1 LNRETYTHQHSEIK
15 TYLYYSCIPLAIS
28 DKVQRM
34 EEKIIKGMI
43 SFVNYEKNFAT
54 IEYGEGSKKKSVN
67 CKTDAAATGKKPHQF
82 KIGDQ
87 VSFQLKLSDRGDK
100 MTAYNVR
107 FLHNTAISLLI
118 QKAAIENRFSGYLK
132 KVDDKYFVKEWESY
146 IIFPI
151 QLSPWEKPPVET
163 AENEAITFKLL
174 NTDKP
179 KNIVAELFSHNYIP
193 EFRKAMQHFK
203 DKTAVE
209 AVVNKILPHAVYF
222 GMFNNTIQAKLQFSD
237 PEKNSLKEGDKIPVQ
252 ITHLTTNRI
261 VIEKAKT
268 E

>member
-1 LNRETYTHQHSEIK
+1 LN
-15 TYLYYSCIPLAIS
+15 YSDITLIIS
-28 DKVQRM
+28 DKEQRM
-34 EEKIIKGMI
+34 EEKIIKGTI

-67 CKTDAAATGKKPHQF
+67 CKTDATATGKKPHQF

-107 FLHNTAISLLI
+107 YLHNTAIALLI

-163 AENEAITFKLL
+163 AENEAITFRLL

-179 KNIVAELFSHNYIP
+179 KSIVAELFSHNYIP
-193 EFRKAMQHFK
+193 AYKKAVQHFT
-203 DKTAVE
+203 DKTSVE
-209 AVVNKILPHAVYF
+209 AVVIKNLPHAVYVN
-222 GMFNNTIQAKLQFSD
+222 MFNDTIQAKLQLSD
-237 PEKNSLKEGDKIPVQ
+237 PEKNSLKAGDKIPVL